1 MGYTH
6 MPIQP
11 GSTYGALHDICDA
24 AHARAHTESDPDPE
38 LDLRGREEPSFAHHS
53 WRRAA
58 DTFARETMAQ
68 TGALEAD
75 IDIVFGWQ
83 EAFYSQ
89 KMQRHYEST
98 FDRIKRAA
106 VTSLI

>member
-1 MGYTH
+1 

-11 GSTYGALHDICDA
+11 GSTYTVLHDVCDA
-24 AHARAHTESDPDPE
+24 SHRATHSAQDPDQE
-38 LDLRGREEPSFAHHS
+38 LDLRGRESPLWGHHS

-58 DTFARETMAQ
+58 DTFACQMMAE
-68 TGALEAD
+68 TGATEAD

-83 EAFYSQ
+83 EAFYNQ

-106 VTSLI
+106 VTSMI